1 MRVIRG
7 KVAWALAA
15 ALLLLPSVARGQEA
29 APEAVSE
36 PTAVSKPTLIAMQV
50 GGEEADRETLR
61 RFIARQDV
69 QRVARIADVDLE
81 DASAG
86 IMALDGE
93 RLSRAAA
100 QARAAESQLGADDT
114 ITIRTTT
121 LIIILLVILLII
133 VIAS

>member
-1 MRVIRG
+1 MRLTRG
-7 KVAWALAA
+7 KMGWALAA
-15 ALLLLPSVARGQEA
+15 ALLLLPSVARGQET

-36 PTAVSKPTLIAMQV
+36 PTTIAMQV

-114 ITIRTTT
+114 ITIRATT
-121 LIIILLVILLII
+121 LIIILLIVLLII

>member
-1 MRVIRG
+1 MREIRG
-7 KVAWALAA
+7 KMGWGLAA
-15 ALLLLPSVARGQEA
+15 ALLLLPSAARGQEA

-36 PTAVSKPTLIAMQV
+36 HTSIAMQV

-61 RFIARQDV
+61 RFIAREDV
-69 QRVARIADVDLE
+69 QRVARIADVDLQ
-81 DASAG
+81 DTSAG

-100 QARAAESQLGADDT
+100 QARAAENQLGADDT
-114 ITIRTTT
+114 ISIKATT

>member
-1 MRVIRG
+1 MTVIRG
-7 KVAWALAA
+7 TMGWALAA
-15 ALLLLPSVARGQEA
+15 VLLLLPSAARGQEA

-36 PTAVSKPTLIAMQV
+36 PTTIAMQV

-61 RFIARQDV
+61 RFMARKDV

-81 DASAG
+81 EASAG
-86 IMALDGE
+86 IMALDAE

-100 QARAAESQLGADDT
+100 QARAAESQLGAADT
-114 ITIRTTT
+114 ITIQATT
-121 LIIILLVILLII
+121 LIIILLVILLIV

>member
-36 PTAVSKPTLIAMQV
+36 PTLIAMQV

-61 RFIARQDV
+61 RFIAREDV
-69 QRVARIADVDLE
+69 QRVARIADVDLQ

-114 ITIRTTT
+114 ISIRATT

>member
-1 MRVIRG
+1 MRLTRG
-7 KVAWALAA
+7 KMGWALAA
-15 ALLLLPSVARGQEA
+15 ALLLLPSVARGQEP

-36 PTAVSKPTLIAMQV
+36 PATIAMQV

-69 QRVARIADVDLE
+69 QRVARIAEVDLE

-86 IMALDGE
+86 IMALDDE

-100 QARAAESQLGADDT
+100 QARAAESQLGAADT
-114 ITIRTTT
+114 ITIQATT

>member
-1 MRVIRG
+1 MRLTRG
-7 KVAWALAA
+7 KMGWALAA

-36 PTAVSKPTLIAMQV
+36 PTSIAMQV

-114 ITIRTTT
+114 ITIRATT
-121 LIIILLVILLII
+121 LIIILLIVLLII

>member
-1 MRVIRG
+1 MRIIRG

-15 ALLLLPSVARGQEA
+15 CLLLLPPVARGQEA
-29 APEAVSE
+29 APQAVSE
-36 PTAVSKPTLIAMQV
+36 PATIAMQV

-61 RFIARQDV
+61 RFIAREDV
-69 QRVARIADVDLE
+69 RRVARIADVDLE

-86 IMALDGE
+86 ILALDGE

-114 ITIRTTT
+114 ITIRATT
-121 LIIILLVILLII
+121 LIIILLIILLII
-133 VIAS
+133 VIAA

>member
-7 KVAWALAA
+7 KVAWAFAA

-29 APEAVSE
+29 APGAVSE
-36 PTAVSKPTLIAMQV
+36 PTAIAMQV

-61 RFIARQDV
+61 RFIAREDV
-69 QRVARIADVDLE
+69 QRVARIADVDLQ

-86 IMALDGE
+86 IMALDSE

-114 ITIRTTT
+114 ISIRATT

>member
-15 ALLLLPSVARGQEA
+15 APLLLPSVARGQEA

-36 PTAVSKPTLIAMQV
+36 PTLIAMQV

-61 RFIARQDV
+61 RFIAREDV
-69 QRVARIADVDLE
+69 QRVARIADVDLQ

-86 IMALDGE
+86 IMALDRE

-114 ITIRTTT
+114 ISIRATT

>member
-7 KVAWALAA
+7 KMGWALAA

-36 PTAVSKPTLIAMQV
+36 PATIAMQV
-50 GGEEADRETLR
+50 GGEEADREALR
-61 RFIARQDV
+61 RFIAREDV
-69 QRVARIADVDLE
+69 QRVARIADVDLQ

-100 QARAAESQLGADDT
+100 QARAAESQLGAADT
-114 ITIRTTT
+114 ITIQATT
-121 LIIILLVILLII
+121 LIIILLIILLIV

>member
-1 MRVIRG
+1 MKRISG
-7 KVAWALAA
+7 MKTGWALAA
-15 ALLLLPSVARGQEA
+15 AVLLLPSVVRGQQATTGA
-29 APEAVSE
+29 APEPV
-36 PTAVSKPTLIAMQV
+36 TIAMQV
-50 GGEEADRETLR
+50 SAEEADRETLR

-86 IMALDGE
+86 ILALEGE

-100 QARAAESQLGADDT
+100 QARAAESQLGAADV
-114 ITIRTTT
+114 ITINATT

>member
-1 MRVIRG
+1 MRLTRG
-7 KVAWALAA
+7 KMGWALAA
-15 ALLLLPSVARGQEA
+15 ALLLLPSVARGQEP

-36 PTAVSKPTLIAMQV
+36 PATIAMQV

-61 RFIARQDV
+61 RFIARKDV
-69 QRVARIADVDLE
+69 QGVARIADVDLE

-114 ITIRTTT
+114 ITIRATT
-121 LIIILLVILLII
+121 LIIILLIVLLII

>member
-1 MRVIRG
+1 MRLTRG
-7 KVAWALAA
+7 KMGWALAA
-15 ALLLLPSVARGQEA
+15 ALLLLPSVARGQEI

-36 PTAVSKPTLIAMQV
+36 PTTIAMQV

-69 QRVARIADVDLE
+69 QRVARIAEVDLE

-114 ITIRTTT
+114 ITIRATT
-121 LIIILLVILLII
+121 LIIILLIVLLII

>member
-1 MRVIRG
+1 MRLTRG
-7 KVAWALAA
+7 KMGWALAA

-29 APEAVSE
+29 ATEAVSE
-36 PTAVSKPTLIAMQV
+36 PTTIAMQV

-61 RFIARQDV
+61 RFIARKDV

-86 IMALDGE
+86 ILALDGE

-100 QARAAESQLGADDT
+100 QARAAESQLGAADT
-114 ITIRTTT
+114 ITIQATT